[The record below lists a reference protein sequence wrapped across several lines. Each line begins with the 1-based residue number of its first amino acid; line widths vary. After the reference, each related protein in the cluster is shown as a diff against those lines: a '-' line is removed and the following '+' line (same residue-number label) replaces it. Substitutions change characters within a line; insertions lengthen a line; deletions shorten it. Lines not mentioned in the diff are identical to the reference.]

1 MQRPSSAHWSTD
13 GQKGLQLRLAAGVH
27 GEQPVERFIGTLQLE
42 SRPPQLTIF
51 DPGQSDPLPNG

>member
-1 MQRPSSAHWSTD
+1 M
-13 GQKGLQLRLAAGVH
+13 QLRLAAGVH